1 MMNFM
6 NVKYQCD
13 DHKIHSNNAISP
25 CRARC
30 RNCKEKKVHGYEN
43 PDHISNPF
51 GYLYLFPTRC
61 LECSHNQK
69 RCMWCPEK
77 N

>member
-1 MMNFM
+1 MMNSI
-6 NVKYQCD
+6 NVKYTCD

-51 GYLYLFPTRC
+51 GYLYLFPTLC